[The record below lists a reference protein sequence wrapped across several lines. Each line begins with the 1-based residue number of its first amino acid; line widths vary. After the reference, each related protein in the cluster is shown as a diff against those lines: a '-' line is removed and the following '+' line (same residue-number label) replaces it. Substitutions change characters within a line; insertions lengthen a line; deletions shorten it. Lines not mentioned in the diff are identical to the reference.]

1 MSADTQKQAAGLA
14 AIDHIENGMKVGLGT
29 GSTAAWFVKA
39 VADAVQGGLKLTLV
53 STSNQTTHLA
63 QSLGLEIKDINDVGK
78 LDVCVDGADEIGA
91 GLALIKGGGGAL
103 LREKLIWEMA
113 DRCIVIADAAKH
125 VATLGAFALP
135 IDVEPFAY
143 KGTINRICDV
153 LSEFDIAKL
162 PVLRK
167 KGGEPFVTDGGNL
180 IFDVPCGAI
189 PDPAGLASALK
200 ATTGVVDH
208 GLFLDLAD
216 IALIGT
222 DSGVD
227 ILHP

>member
-125 VATLGAFALP
+125 VGTLGAFALP
-135 IDVEPFAY
+135 IEVEPFAY

-189 PDPAGLASALK
+189 PDPSGLASALK